1 MHHGLVAMPKA
12 LDAGEDGTVSTDSVI
27 ELAECVLKNNIF
39 EHNISFYKQLR
50 GTVIRIGMAPPYA
63 ITYKGDLDE
72 KVLKD
77 CDKRPLSCWRYIDNI
92 FMLRGHVEKELE
104 KFLEFLN
111 CYHPTI
117 KFVGNYS
124 REKKNNQLVTDLYVK
139 PTEAHQYLNGSSCHV
154 YHSKKSILYSQALHI
169 TLK

>member
-1 MHHGLVAMPKA
+1 
-12 LDAGEDGTVSTDSVI
+12 
-27 ELAECVLKNNIF
+27 
-39 EHNISFYKQLR
+39 
-50 GTVIRIGMAPPYA
+50 MAPSYA
-63 ITYKGDLDE
+63 IAYKGDLDE

-77 CDKRPLSCWRYIDNI
+77 CDKKPLAWWRYIDNI

-111 CYHPTI
+111 FYHPTI
-117 KFVGNYS
+117 KFTGNYS
-124 REKKNNQLVTDLYVK
+124 WEKKNNQLVTDLYVK

-154 YHSKKSILYSQALHI
+154 YHSKKSIPYSQALQI